1 MPREWVELLGVG
13 GGGIV
18 EIKACEVTCLELVQA
33 SRPNI
38 PVLLSKDEGPAPCDS
53 GALSQEPEL
62 EHLHFFPMPPTD
74 MLTPGLTGQ
83 SPCLQ
88 MQLHTNAIA
97 EPGPGT

>member
-13 GGGIV
+13 RTV
-18 EIKACEVTCLELVQA
+18 EIKACEVTYLELVQA

-62 EHLHFFPMPPTD
+62 EHLHFSTCPR
-74 MLTPGLTGQ
+74 Q
-83 SPCLQ
+83 IC
-88 MQLHTNAIA
+88 
-97 EPGPGT
+97 